1 MATSDHPVGSFAAL
15 VEASGR
21 VGATSKRKEKIE
33 TLGELL
39 APLEPHDAKIAIG
52 LLVGEPRQGRI
63 GVGWSAVTN
72 VAYDPA
78 RSSDLQLTDIDEAI
92 ENLQATS
99 GAGSVARRSEQ
110 LSQLFGAATETEVDF
125 LKRLFVGEIRQG
137 ALGGLLA
144 DAVAKAHG
152 IPATVVRRAAMLS
165 GDLGHA
171 ASVAAA
177 DGRKGLEAIGLA
189 VLTGVQPMLAATSTD
204 VNDALEAT
212 GEASVEWKLDG
223 ARIQVHRSGQD
234 VRIFTRNLNDITE
247 RLPETVALV
256 RSLPCESVVLDGE
269 VLFLNADGRPEAF
282 QDSMSKLS
290 QDDRDGPTTSEGL
303 QSSFF
308 DILHIDG
315 RDLIDLP
322 LSDRLAELERVAG
335 SHRIPAVITS
345 NPEVAAKALK
355 KALASGHEGVMVKGV
370 DAPYQAGRRG
380 KSWRK
385 VKPVHTLDLVVLAAE
400 WGHGR
405 RTGWLSNLHL
415 GARRDTPV
423 SEEPDPGEPEF
434 VMVGKT
440 FKGLTDELLRW
451 QTESFPTQM
460 RHHDGPAWDG
470 DKPPPYGTLH
480 LHPHF
485 IVEIA
490 LDGAQASTK
499 YPGGV
504 ALRFARVRS
513 YRTDKT
519 LAEVD
524 TLSAVRLL
532 LK

>member
-1 MATSDHPVGSFAAL
+1 MEPSEQSPDSLAQLVATSAMVA
-15 VEASGR
+15 
-21 VGATSKRKEKIE
+21 ATSKRKEK
-33 TLGELL
+33 TAALAALL
-39 APLEPHDAKIAIG
+39 APLAAPHAEIAIG

-63 GVGWSAVTN
+63 GVGWSAVSKVIYNAATN
-72 VAYDPA
+72 PSL
-78 RSSDLQLTDIDEAI
+78 RLTDVDDAI
-92 ENLQATS
+92 VELQATT
-99 GAGSVARRSEQ
+99 GPGSVARRSEQ
-110 LSQLFGAATETEVDF
+110 LTQLFSTATDAEADF
-125 LKRLFVGEIRQG
+125 LKRLFVGEVRQG
-137 ALGGLLA
+137 ALEGLVA

-152 IPATVVRRAAMLS
+152 IPAKVVRRAAMLS

-171 ASVAAA
+171 ASVAAT
-177 DGRKGLEAIGLA
+177 DGRAGLEAIGLS
-189 VLTGVQPMLAATSTD
+189 VLTAIQPMLAATSTD
-204 VNDALEAT
+204 VAEALEAT

-223 ARIQVHRSGQD
+223 ARIQVHRTGND

-256 RSLPCESVVLDGE
+256 LDLPCDAVVLDGE
-269 VLFLNADGRPEAF
+269 ALFYRDDGRPEAF
-282 QDSMSKLS
+282 QDSMSKFS
-290 QDDRDGPTTSEGL
+290 QDERDHPETSEAL
-303 QSSFF
+303 RCSFF
-308 DILHIDG
+308 DILHVDG

-322 LSDRLAELERVAG
+322 LTERLVELERVAG
-335 SHRIPAVITS
+335 PHRIPAATTTDATIAEGILEES
-345 NPEVAAKALK
+345 
-355 KALASGHEGVMVKGV
+355 LARGHEGVMVKGV

-415 GARRDTPV
+415 GARNDAGDASRD
-423 SEEPDPGEPEF
+423 EGGAEPEF

-451 QTESFPTQM
+451 QTESFPEHLE
-460 RHHDGPAWDG
+460 HHDPPWDG
-470 DKPPPYGTLH
+470 VDPPPWGTMYLR
-480 LHPHF
+480 PHF

-490 LDGAQASTK
+490 LDGAQTSSK

-524 TLSAVRLL
+524 PLSAVRALRS
-532 LK
+532 